1 MGGDEKKWRRDQ
13 CRRGKKHPELQN
25 YCGSK
30 NIVLGNAQHQTVGTE
45 TERNLQ
51 NLNAGETSSNDL
63 FSRTSIKSQQRK
75 SIVKIYFI
83 ANS

>member
-1 MGGDEKKWRRDQ
+1 MGGEEKKWQRDQ
-13 CRRGKKHPELQN
+13 WRRGKNSQN

-30 NIVLGNAQHQTVGTE
+30 NIVLGNTQHQTVGTE

-51 NLNAGETSSNDL
+51 NLNAGETSSDDL
-63 FSRTSIKSQQRK
+63 FSSTSIKSQQRK
-75 SIVKIYFI
+75 GIVKIYFI